1 MKKDP
6 RVQRTREQLHAALLA
21 LIAEKG
27 YDAVT
32 VQDVLERAGV
42 ARSSFYAHF
51 RDKED
56 LLLAGYADVAAAE
69 DENLFVTETAAG
81 EAALG
86 LPLFQHVWRYKE
98 IAVVLL
104 GTPSGKPIVEHMRNL
119 LIVQAREWWQRSL
132 ASQCNDVPTE
142 LAVQYLVSALI
153 GMLTWWVAH
162 DFPYSADDMGAAYA
176 RLAREGLDRFM
187 RAG

>member
-1 MKKDP
+1 
-6 RVQRTREQLHAALLA
+6 
-21 LIAEKG
+21 
-27 YDAVT
+27 
-32 VQDVLERAGV
+32 VQDVLDRAAV

-69 DENLFVTETAAG
+69 DENLFVTETAG
-81 EAALG
+81 AATLG

-98 IAVVLL
+98 VAVVLL
-104 GTPSGKPIVEHMRNL
+104 GAPSGKPIVEHMRNL
-119 LIVQAREWWQRSL
+119 LIVQAREWWQRSV
-132 ASQCNDVPTE
+132 ASRRVDVPTE

-153 GMLTWWVAH
+153 GMLTWWVVH
-162 DFPYSADDMGAAYA
+162 DFPYSADDMGAAYT
-176 RLAREGLDRFM
+176 RLARAGLDGFT